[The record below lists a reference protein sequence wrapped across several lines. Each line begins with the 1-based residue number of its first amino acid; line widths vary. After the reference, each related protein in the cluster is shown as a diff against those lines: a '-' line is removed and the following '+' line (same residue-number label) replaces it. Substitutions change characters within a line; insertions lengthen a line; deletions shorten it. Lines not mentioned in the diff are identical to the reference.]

1 MIVFIRMMMVE
12 NQKKKKPRFLV
23 EREGKREN
31 SESHLENEKKLDE
44 MKVSFDMTRS

>member
-23 EREGKREN
+23 EREGKRKKIE
-31 SESHLENEKKLDE
+31 ESKTGEFREPSRK
-44 MKVSFDMTRS
+44 